1 MFQST
6 NFFSCKSTASFRSR
20 KHQLHSNMVLFCILV
35 KSNAMN
41 KGSVSSSDIARH
53 LHAQGSKS
61 RSSCVWLLE
70 AQHHFSGESLDPPEY
85 RRWKLWVEAIPN
97 KTWVQNNEAHTFS
110 IVFLLVFLL
119 EAAEHLTFDLL
130 TEEQGDKQIWLNLLI
145 SLVRQNQKLGR
156 AERTITFSQ
165 SSGSQRTD
173 WFVEDNW
180 IDNGFECI
188 ELTKSWQA

>member
-173 WFVEDNW
+173 
-180 IDNGFECI
+180 
-188 ELTKSWQA
+188 

>member
-173 WFVEDNW
+173 WFVEDSW